1 MIGISSQAT
10 SSTFYKD
17 TNGAAEGVIYQT
29 ISAPDVGVTPKTLP
43 FVKAYE
49 KRYNITPAYCGYTTY
64 DEVYYIADAIK
75 RAGST
80 DPDKMVDALEKTS
93 FVGTIGKVEFYGRD
107 SEFTHA
113 IKVSPE
119 YIGGMLVQWQ
129 GGKQVTIWPN
139 DIANAKIKFPAF
151 VKTGGN

>member
-1 MIGISSQAT
+1 M
-10 SSTFYKD
+10 
-17 TNGAAEGVIYQT
+17 
-29 ISAPDVGVTPKTLP
+29 TPKTLP

-64 DEVYYIADAIK
+64 DEVYFIADAIK
-75 RAGST
+75 RAGGT
-80 DPDKMVDALEKTS
+80 DPDKIVDELEKTS
-93 FVGTIGKVEFYGRD
+93 YVGTIGKVEFYGRD

-129 GGKQVTIWPN
+129 GGKQVTVWPN
-139 DIANAKIKFPAF
+139 DIANAKIKFPGYI
-151 VKTGGN
+151 KTGTN